1 MTKRTQECL
10 YGFQN
15 RYVGRKQ
22 ARHLKSA
29 MKKIL
34 SILMLTAGLNVAAS
48 AATTLLEQSI
58 VGYSDFESR
67 IADFGTQRDSVTIAT
82 SGDNLLL
89 SGPDVKFSQPS
100 GNGGRN
106 NMTLS
111 MVLDLSKLN
120 TPESY
125 TALFNA
131 KGGSTSWGVGLNTD
145 RTLQGLWNNGA
156 YSGGPTTTTLGTEG
170 TLTISV
176 VTGESGTRI
185 YLGDES
191 TYYTASGLKFGN
203 VDITQL
209 LINAGMADAIEQLYV
224 HDSAL
229 SQEQIGQLMAEIANV
244 PEPATASL
252 SLLGLAA
259 LMMRRRRA

>member
-1 MTKRTQECL
+1 
-10 YGFQN
+10 
-15 RYVGRKQ
+15 
-22 ARHLKSA
+22 
-29 MKKIL
+29 MKKTL

-58 VGYSDFESR
+58 VGYSDFDSR
-67 IADFGTQRDSVTIAT
+67 IADFGTQQDSVTIIT

-106 NMTLS
+106 NMTVS

-131 KGGSTSWGVGLNTD
+131 KGGSTSWGAGLNAN

-185 YLGDES
+185 YLGNES
-191 TYYTASGLKFGN
+191 TYYTATGLKFGN
-203 VDITQL
+203 VDITQI

-229 SQEQIGQLMAEIANV
+229 SQEQIGQLMSEIASV